1 MAEFKKLSAVEMV
14 ESVKDS
20 ATVLIEEDGI
30 IKRMPNMMQTPQVI
44 DPYAAYDL
52 VLVLDNNY
60 TVINLIKGDYQ
71 TLYNKFVNYE
81 LINIYA
87 VMFYIHGSSTTTM
100 VPLFRKTY
108 CIELEEECIKITS
121 TDDSYPN
128 AILIYPDNRIIATSY
143 D

>member
-1 MAEFKKLSAVEMV
+1 MADFKKLSAVEKV
-14 ESVKDS
+14 ESAKDS

-30 IKRMPNMMQTPQVI
+30 IKRMPNVMQTTQIV

-52 VLVLDNNY
+52 VLVVDNSY
-60 TVINLIKGDYQ
+60 TIINLIKGDYQ

-87 VMFYIHGSSTTTM
+87 VMFYTDGGIPATM
-100 VPLFRKTY
+100 VPLFRETY
-108 CIELEEECIKITS
+108 RIELNEEYILITS
-121 TDDSYPN
+121 TDGSYPN
-128 AILIYPDNRIIATSY
+128 VIMLYPDNRVIVTSF